1 MLLIGQYDSPF
12 VRRVAVTL
20 RLYGFAYEHA
30 PLSTFGDAN
39 EIARHNPLRRVPTLV
54 FDDGVVMV
62 DSGAIIEI
70 LDEMVGPDKAFL
82 ARRGDDRRAMLRW
95 CGFAAGAAE
104 KGVSLVYEGAFRE
117 GLPMWVER
125 CRAQVIDTLDLL
137 ERERAAAKGPW
148 LLGETMCHADILL
161 GTMVRF
167 ISEALAGQF
176 VMDGWAALSRHAEAC
191 EALPEFAAAYQAF
204 GLTPPGQT

>member
-12 VRRVAVTL
+12 VRRVAVTMK
-20 RLYGFAYEHA
+20 LYGLDYRHA
-30 PLSTFGDAN
+30 PLSAFGDVD

-62 DSGAIIEI
+62 DSSAIVEV

-82 ARRGDDRRAMLRW
+82 ARRGDDRRAILRW
-95 CGFAAGAAE
+95 CAFAAGAAE

-117 GLPMWVER
+117 GLPLWVNR

-137 ERERAAAKGPW
+137 ERERAAAPGPW
-148 LLGETMCHADILL
+148 LLGETMSHADVLL
-161 GTMVRF
+161 GTMFRF
-167 ISEALAGQF
+167 MSEALAGQF
-176 VMDGWAALSRHAEAC
+176 VMEGWQALSRHAEAC
-191 EALPEFAAAYQAF
+191 EALSEFAAAYQPYT
-204 GLTPPGQT
+204 LTMPE

>member
-12 VRRVAVTL
+12 VRRVAVTMK
-20 RLYGFAYEHA
+20 LYELEYQHA
-30 PLSTFGDAN
+30 PLSSFGDVD

-62 DSGAIIEI
+62 DSGAIVEV

-82 ARRGDDRRAMLRW
+82 ARRGDDRRAVLRW
-95 CGFAAGAAE
+95 CAFAAGTAE

-117 GLPMWVER
+117 GLPMWVNR

-137 ERERAAAKGPW
+137 ERERAAANGRW
-148 LLGETMCHADILL
+148 LLGETMSHADVLL
-161 GTMVRF
+161 GTMFRF
-167 ISEALAGQF
+167 MNEALAGQF
-176 VMDGWAALSRHAEAC
+176 VMEGWQALSRHAEAC
-191 EALPEFAAAYQAF
+191 EALPEFAAAYQPYKLAM
-204 GLTPPGQT
+204 PD

>member
-20 RLYGFAYEHA
+20 KFYGLAYEHS
-30 PLSTFGDAN
+30 PLSTFGDAD
-39 EIARHNPLRRVPTLV
+39 EIARLNPLRRVPTLV

-62 DSGAIIEI
+62 DSSAIIEV
-70 LDEMVGPDKAFL
+70 LDEMVGPERALL
-82 ARRGDDRRAMLRW
+82 ARRGEERRAVLRW
-95 CGFAAGAAE
+95 CAFAAGAAE

-148 LLGETMCHADILL
+148 LLGDTMSHADVLL
-161 GTMVRF
+161 GTVARF
-167 ISEALAGQF
+167 IGEALAGQF
-176 VMDGWAALSRHAEAC
+176 LMEGWTAIADHAARC
-191 EALPEFAAAYQAF
+191 EALPEFADTYQRYRLAVA
-204 GLTPPGQT
+204 T

>member
-20 RLYGFAYEHA
+20 KLYGLPYRHA
-30 PLSTFGDAN
+30 PLSTFGDADQ
-39 EIARHNPLRRVPTLV
+39 IARDNPLRRVPTLV
-54 FDDGVVMV
+54 FDDGVAMV
-62 DSGAIIEI
+62 DSGAIVEV

-82 ARRGDDRRAMLRW
+82 TRRGEERRAMLRW

-117 GLPMWVER
+117 GLPMWVDR

-148 LLGETMCHADILL
+148 LLGQTMCHADVLL
-161 GTMVRF
+161 GTVARF
-167 ISEALAGQF
+167 IGEALAGQF
-176 VMDGWAALSRHAEAC
+176 VMEGWTAIAEHAARCDALPAFAEAYQPYTL
-191 EALPEFAAAYQAF
+191 AVPE
-204 GLTPPGQT
+204 

>member
-12 VRRVAVTL
+12 VRRVAVTMK
-20 RLYGFAYEHA
+20 LYGLDYRHA
-30 PLSTFGDAN
+30 PLSAFGDVD

-62 DSGAIIEI
+62 DSSAIVEV

-82 ARRGDDRRAMLRW
+82 ARRGDNRRAVLRW
-95 CGFAAGAAE
+95 CAFAAGAAE

-117 GLPMWVER
+117 GLPLWVNR

-137 ERERAAAKGPW
+137 ERERAAAAGQW
-148 LLGETMCHADILL
+148 LLGDTMSHADVLL
-161 GTMVRF
+161 GTMYRF
-167 ISEALAGQF
+167 MSEALSTQF
-176 VMDGWAALSRHAEAC
+176 VMEGWQGLSRHAEAC
-191 EALPEFAAAYQAF
+191 EALPEFAAAYQPFKLAM
-204 GLTPPGQT
+204 PD